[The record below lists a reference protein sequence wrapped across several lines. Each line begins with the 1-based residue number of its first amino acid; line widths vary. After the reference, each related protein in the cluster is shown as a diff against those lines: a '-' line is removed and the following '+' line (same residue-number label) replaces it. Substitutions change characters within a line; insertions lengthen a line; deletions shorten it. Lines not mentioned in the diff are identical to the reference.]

1 MSLKSG
7 QKTATPTIE
16 SYLEIIYMMVVE
28 GQPVIGARLAE
39 ALRVSRPTVT
49 TTLKR
54 MVRDGYVTLNEHKAI
69 QMTAR
74 GQDIAEHLQ
83 RRHRVVERWL
93 TDVLGFDWAKS
104 DAEAHKIEHAMSDA
118 VFELLNKQ
126 LGYPPTCP
134 HGNPIPGNGRAR
146 ANADKSLQLSDAHKN
161 DQLTVIRISEYAENV
176 GELLAYLGALGL
188 VPDAKVT
195 VVEIAPLDGPL
206 TCRVGGKLISLSRLV
221 ARFVWVS
228 RAE

>member
-7 QKTATPTIE
+7 QKMATPTIE

-54 MVRDGYVTLNEHKAI
+54 MVRDGYVKLNEHKAI
-69 QMTAR
+69 QMTAQ
-74 GQDIAEHLQ
+74 GQAVAEHLQ

-93 TDVLGFDWAKS
+93 TDVLGFDWAKA
-104 DAEAHKIEHAMSDA
+104 DAEAHKLEHAMSDA

-126 LGYPPTCP
+126 LGYPATCP
-134 HGNPIPGNGRAR
+134 HGNPIPGNMHGSAS
-146 ANADKSLQLSDAHKN
+146 KSLQLSAAYVGDH
-161 DQLTVIRISEYAENV
+161 LEVTRISEYAANI
-176 GELLAYLGALGL
+176 GELLAYVGALGL
-188 VPDAKVT
+188 KPGAQIT
-195 VVEIAPLDGPL
+195 VVDIAPLNGPL
-206 TCRVGGKLISLSRLV
+206 TCRVASRSISLSREV
-221 ARFVWVS
+221 AGFIWVS